1 MKRASFFH
9 SYFPLWPKAV
19 NIGCVS
25 LLSFCSIT
33 QMLFDADRDG
43 YLSLSQELHVNLC
56 SGVFLIVHFDS
67 VYDALPWRY
76 FVGLSAHV

>member
-25 LLSFCSIT
+25 LLSFHIIT
-33 QMLFDADRDG
+33 QMLFDAATDG
-43 YLSLSQELHVNLC
+43 YLSLSQELHVSLC
-56 SGVFLIVHFDS
+56 SGVFFDCT
-67 VYDALPWRY
+67 
-76 FVGLSAHV
+76 F